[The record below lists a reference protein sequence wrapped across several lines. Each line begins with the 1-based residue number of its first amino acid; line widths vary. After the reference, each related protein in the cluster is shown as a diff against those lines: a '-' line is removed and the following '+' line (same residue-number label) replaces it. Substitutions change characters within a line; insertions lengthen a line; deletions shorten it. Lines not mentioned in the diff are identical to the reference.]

1 MSKDLY
7 VKHISIEATEEDVR
21 KLFAVCGKVTYVHMV
36 KDAKTGQFLGCA
48 YVKMSSE
55 AEAKDALVSL
65 DGARFINRM
74 IAVVP
79 ALPQRPAAGKG
90 GSAARAKA
98 TAAEAPAAPREQRP
112 GPPRSRTAPGGRTP
126 SQASGG
132 TPRTAAGPG
141 QEARPFSGTKTGG
154 KARWRSRQ
162 IARKKI
168 SSAKQ
173 RGEPSAPP
181 FCFICCRA
189 CVRASR

>member
-48 YVKMSSE
+48 YVKMSTE

-74 IAVVP
+74 SAIVP
-79 ALPQRPAAGKG
+79 ARPQRPAAGKG

-98 TAAEAPAAPREQRP
+98 AAGEAPAAPREKRSGPPRSPAAPGEKPGAPRAKRP
-112 GPPRSRTAPGGRTP
+112 GPPREQRPDAAKKRAPFPGRKPGAKPGGGR
-126 SQASGG
+126 
-132 TPRTAAGPG
+132 
-141 QEARPFSGTKTGG
+141 G
-154 KARWRSRQ
+154 K
-162 IARKKI
+162 
-168 SSAKQ
+168 
-173 RGEPSAPP
+173 
-181 FCFICCRA
+181 
-189 CVRASR
+189 

>member
-79 ALPQRPAAGKG
+79 ALPQRPVAGKSG
-90 GSAARAKA
+90 AAARAKA
-98 TAAEAPAAPREQRP
+98 AAADAPTALREQRP
-112 GPPRSRTAPGGRTP
+112 GPPRNRTAPGEKP
-126 SQASGG
+126 AA
-132 TPRTAAGPG
+132 PRAKRPAGPRE
-141 QEARPFSGTKTGG
+141 QRPDAAKKRAPFPGRKPGAKPGG
-154 KARWRSRQ
+154 G
-162 IARKKI
+162 
-168 SSAKQ
+168 
-173 RGEPSAPP
+173 RGK
-181 FCFICCRA
+181 
-189 CVRASR
+189 